1 MKARLFSKTGQLA
14 GANFEVGSDAMIGKS
29 ADCAIQ
35 LYPQLIS
42 SRHARIYFDEKAQ
55 RYFLEDLGSRNGT
68 KLDGVR
74 VKGKEPLGALHV
86 ITFANTFDFLFQV
99 VDESKQQ
106 PAPPPPQAAKAESRK
121 TEFGSGYIPQPVP
134 SPAQQPSAERVQA
147 KTAAGGEPSANVP
160 SPQETRQKTIFESGP
175 FVAPPMRVE
184 PVKQDER
191 RADMKVSAEV
201 APTPAFVSPPP
212 PTSAKAASFALVFD
226 SMGKSFELKEGTTFV
241 GRDVACGVMIDDGS
255 VSRKHAEFTLKGDKL
270 TLKDLGSKNHTYIND
285 QKISGAVEV
294 HEGVSLT
301 FGVVKARVIKKD
313 G

>member
-42 SRHARIYFDEKAQ
+42 SRHARLYFDEKAQ

-134 SPAQQPSAERVQA
+134 SPAQQPSAERVRA
-147 KTAAGGEPSANVP
+147 KTAAGDEPSANVP

-184 PVKQDER
+184 PAKQGER
-191 RADMKVSAEV
+191 RAVTKVSSDV
-201 APTPAFVSPPP
+201 TPIPAIVSPPTAVP
-212 PTSAKAASFALVFD
+212 AKPESFALVFD
-226 SMGKSFELKEGTTFV
+226 ATGKSFDLNEGSTLL
-241 GRDVACGVMIDDGS
+241 GRDASCAIVIDDPS
-255 VSRKHAEFTLKGDKL
+255 VSRKHAEFTLKDDKL
-270 TLKDLGSKNHTYIND
+270 SLKDLGSKNHTFIND